1 MEIPLRA
8 GRDMARLVEVAAMVQ
23 AADNLVMTQQMIL
36 MKNFFKKINQ

>member
-23 AADNLVMTQQMIL
+23 AARQLGHDSANDFNEKLL
-36 MKNFFKKINQ
+36 KKMND